1 MFTSDGSISFAGWEA
16 VFSCTPMP
24 PNDVSLESIDS
35 PSQVNCSYGNS
46 IDFTVANNGSDTLNS
61 FQISLYHAGTAS
73 LMSWSGAI
81 PPFTTV
87 QITIPGPYTFNEG
100 DSLGITLTNPIGMV
114 DANPINNSKR
124 FKHYLALSGTYKV
137 GYGVNN
143 SDSIADLNTA
153 VNLLNQRGVCGDVYF
168 DIKPGI
174 YTGRYTINQFPEIG
188 QNPRITFRS
197 ETKNPTDVILTDNP
211 TSAATNYIFK
221 LNGADHVQLKQ
232 LTLSTSSSAYRTIID
247 LTNGAHYFTL
257 DSCILYSDTTM
268 LHAIFPKLYA

>member
-16 VFSCTPMP
+16 VFSWTPMP

-100 DSLGITLTNPIGMV
+100 DSLGITLTNPNGMV

-168 DIKPGI
+168 DIKSGI

-221 LNGADHVQLKQ
+221 LNGADHVQLK
-232 LTLSTSSSAYRTIID
+232 
-247 LTNGAHYFTL
+247 
-257 DSCILYSDTTM
+257 
-268 LHAIFPKLYA
+268 